1 MRKIKLYNTTR
12 MSRKFL
18 TNISYNKVK
27 EEDLFDRNFALDAY
41 ILTTKKLN
49 SFSLERKIFDAKYR
63 EMMHMFWVECNE
75 LSFYKH
81 ICKAD
86 NFMYLNSKKVIY
98 LHATEIV
105 WMYLEEDEENFDKIK
120 KNLIE
125 DKKIFQFIPA
135 HTLRSIVSSKTE
147 AWNLE
152 IIFI

>member
-1 MRKIKLYNTTR
+1 MRKNTTR

-49 SFSLERKIFDAKYR
+49 SFSLERNIFDAKYR

-75 LSFYKH
+75 LSFYNH

-105 WMYLEEDEENFDKIK
+105 WKYLEEDEENFDKIK

-147 AWNLE
+147 A
-152 IIFI
+152 